1 MLPSKKSIRKMSTQ
15 PFPGWVLS
23 FVKNADDYCGSL
35 IMFSIKIIEHKKYLV
50 GKGINADGK
59 FLSVISKEGDI
70 LTLLEN
76 GRWSVACINQ
86 HISSNATVF
95 NGACVYKFFNDDDKE
110 GRSVYN
116 TLCSHILSRKEKL
129 KITEMRIPSK
139 GEIVRTEIA
148 HAGEIVIVPCDS
160 LRLNDVL
167 GNKLLLPR
175 ETWSDNPLPLLRTT
189 IAPEKP
195 EQRERLLN
203 ALTEIADTDPLLR
216 YEVDAVTHEIILS
229 FLGRVQ
235 LEIISD
241 LLVEKYQLN
250 TTAKE
255 PTVIY
260 MERPLKAVSH
270 TIHIEVPPNPFWASI
285 GLSVTPLPLGTGV
298 QYESKV
304 SVGYLNQSFQNAVL
318 DGIRYGLEQGVY
330 GWKVT
335 DCKICFKYGLY
346 YSPVSTP
353 ADFRMLAPIV
363 LEQVLKKAG
372 TELLEPYLSFKIYA
386 PQEYLSRAYNDA
398 PKYCANIVDTQLKN
412 NEVILSGEIP
422 ARCIQEYRSDL
433 TFFTNRT

>member
-1 MLPSKKSIRKMSTQ
+1 MC
-15 PFPGWVLS
+15 W
-23 FVKNADDYCGSL
+23 
-35 IMFSIKIIEHKKYLV
+35 
-50 GKGINADGK
+50 
-59 FLSVISKEGDI
+59 
-70 LTLLEN
+70 
-76 GRWSVACINQ
+76 
-86 HISSNATVF
+86 
-95 NGACVYKFFNDDDKE
+95 
-110 GRSVYN
+110 
-116 TLCSHILSRKEKL
+116 
-129 KITEMRIPSK
+129 
-139 GEIVRTEIA
+139 
-148 HAGEIVIVPCDS
+148 
-160 LRLNDVL
+160 
-167 GNKLLLPR
+167 
-175 ETWSDNPLPLLRTT
+175 ETNCCCDNPLPLLRTT

-335 DCKICFKYGLY
+335 DCKICFEYGLY

-353 ADFRMLAPIV
+353 ADFRSLAPIV

-372 TELLEPYLSFKIYA
+372 TQLLEPYLSFTLYA
-386 PQEYLSRAYNDA
+386 PQEYLSRAYHDA
-398 PKYCANIVDTQLKN
+398 PKYCASIETTQVKN
-412 NEVILSGEIP
+412 SEVIFTGEIP
-422 ARCIQEYRSDL
+422 ARCVQEYRNDL
-433 TFFTNRT
+433 TFYTNGRSVCLTELKGYQIASGEPVFQPRRPNTRIDKVRHMFNKILPSMMDL